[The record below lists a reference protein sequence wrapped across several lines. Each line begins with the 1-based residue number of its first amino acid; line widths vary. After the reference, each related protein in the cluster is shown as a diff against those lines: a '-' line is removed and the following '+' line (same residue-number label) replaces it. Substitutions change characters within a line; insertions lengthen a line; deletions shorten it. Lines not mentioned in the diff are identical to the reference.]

1 MTVIHTPSDLGEAL
15 RHTRKQL
22 KLTQP
27 QLALVANVGVR
38 FLVELEAGKPTIQL
52 EGVLRVIQAL
62 NSQLILTMHP
72 SLESDHHG

>member
-1 MTVIHTPSDLGEAL
+1 M
-15 RHTRKQL
+15 
-22 KLTQP
+22 
-27 QLALVANVGVR
+27 GVR

-62 NSQLILTMHP
+62 SSQLILTMYP